1 MKLLTDDGLQK
12 VTMRTCNSKKTGKP
26 VYLYKTKDGSTYIS
40 HHALQDG
47 SDVRHALTDA
57 FG

>member
-1 MKLLTDDGLQK
+1 MKLLTHDGLQK
-12 VTMRTCNSKKTGKP
+12 ATVRTCNSKKTGLP
-26 VYLYKTKDGSTYIS
+26 VYLYKTKVGVTYIS
-40 HHALQDG
+40 HHALLDG